1 LDDRV
6 PEHPLPRTYV
16 HIGLQ
21 KTGTSYLQSVFW
33 QSQDELAAQGLAMLP
48 GSKRATFR
56 VMLDVRG
63 REAGGIAAL
72 DRRLAALREAAGRPG
87 APTRYLLTEESLAP
101 ATAEQV
107 RRLVEHLAGTEVHV
121 VLTVRDLA
129 RQVPSVWQQK
139 VTARRRY
146 TYEQYLDAVVARR
159 RRSRDFWA
167 SQDLPAVLAR
177 WTTAVPP
184 DRVHVVTVPPSGTD
198 PAVLLSRFCQVLQ
211 VDPAALDTR
220 VPRRNVSLG
229 LVQTE
234 LLRRVNVELGGRLR
248 KRQAYRAAGKMYLGK
263 RVLAAQGGTPALMP
277 RRLDGWVHGVADEH
291 LAALRTGGYDV
302 VGSLDDLVPVP
313 ASFTDDA
320 QRVTDAEVAAAAA
333 KAMATMLVEPRT
345 VRRRRPGRTGRPA
358 ASPSPWR
365 RALRRLR
372 RVVG

>member
-1 LDDRV
+1 V
-6 PEHPLPRTYV
+6 PERPLPRTYV

-33 QSQDELAAQGLAMLP
+33 QSRDALAAQGLAMLP
-48 GSKRATFR
+48 STKRATFR
-56 VMLDVRG
+56 VMLDVRE

-72 DRRLAALREAAGRPG
+72 DRRLASLLEAQGGPG
-87 APTRYLLTEESLAP
+87 APTRFLLTEESLAP
-101 ATAEQV
+101 ASAEQV

-146 TYEQYLDAVVARR
+146 TYDQYLDVVVGRR

-177 WTTAVPP
+177 WTAAVPAEW
-184 DRVHVVTVPPSGTD
+184 VHVVTVPPAGTD
-198 PAVLLSRFCQVLQ
+198 PAVLLSRFCQVLE
-211 VDPAALDTR
+211 VDPGALDTR

-263 RVLAAQGGTPALMP
+263 RILAAQGGTPALMP
-277 RRLDGWVHGVADEH
+277 RRLDGWVRGVTDEH

-302 VGSLDDLVPVP
+302 VGTLDDLVPVP
-313 ASFTDDA
+313 ASFTDDE
-320 QRVTDAEVAAAAA
+320 QRVTEAEVAEAAA
-333 KAMATMLVEPRT
+333 KAMATMLVEPRKG
-345 VRRRRPGRTGRPA
+345 RRRRTPARRTAPP
-358 ASPSPWR
+358 PSPWR
-365 RALRRLR
+365 RALRRLVR
-372 RVVG
+372 

>member
-6 PEHPLPRTYV
+6 PERPLPRTYV

-33 QSQDELAAQGLAMLP
+33 QSQNELAAQGLAMLP

-63 REAGGIAAL
+63 REAGGLAAL
-72 DRRLAALREAAGRPG
+72 DRRLTGLREAAGPG

-101 ATAEQV
+101 ASGEQV
-107 RRLVEHLAGTEVHV
+107 ERLVEHLAGTEVHV

-146 TYEQYLDAVVARR
+146 TYEEYLDAVVARR

-184 DRVHVVTVPPSGTD
+184 ERVHVVTVPPSGTD

-211 VDPAALDTR
+211 VDAAALDTR

-248 KRQAYRAAGKMYLGK
+248 KRQAYRAAGKLYLGK
-263 RVLAAQGGTPALMP
+263 RILAAQGGAPALMP
-277 RRLDGWVHGVADEH
+277 RKLDGWVRGVTDGH

-302 VGSLDDLVPVP
+302 VGTLDDLVPVP
-313 ASFTDDA
+313 ESFTDDP
-320 QRVTDAEVAAAAA
+320 QTVTEAEVAAAAA
-333 KAMATMLVEPRT
+333 KAMATMLVEPRRA
-345 VRRRRPGRTGRPA
+345 RRRRPRRPRPA
-358 ASPSPWR
+358 PPPSPWR
-365 RALRRLR
+365 RALRRVL
-372 RVVG
+372 G